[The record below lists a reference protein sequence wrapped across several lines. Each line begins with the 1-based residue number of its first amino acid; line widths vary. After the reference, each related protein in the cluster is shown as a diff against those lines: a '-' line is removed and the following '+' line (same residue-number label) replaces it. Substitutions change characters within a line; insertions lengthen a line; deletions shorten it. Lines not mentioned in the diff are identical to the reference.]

1 MGKHKYIETPE
12 KLLEMFYEY
21 KDFTKANP
29 RFRYQLCQRTAEMI
43 KEPLEVPLTL
53 EGFKNYAYR
62 KHGVTIHHYFN
73 NSENAYDDYR
83 TICLYIKDEIR
94 EDQIQGGMVGQY
106 NPSIT
111 QRLNGLV
118 EKSQVEQDGKIEV
131 VFVKGKTIL

>member
-1 MGKHKYIETPE
+1 MGRFKLIETPE
-12 KLLEMFYEY
+12 RLLEMFNEY
-21 KDFTKANP
+21 KEFTKANP
-29 RFRYQLCQRTAEMI
+29 RYRHQLCQRTAEMI

-53 EGFKNYAYR
+53 EGFEIYCFEKQ
-62 KHGVTIHHYFN
+62 GVTISNYFDN
-73 NSENAYDDYR
+73 KHNAYEDFYSVC
-83 TICLYIKDEIR
+83 TYIKKMIR
-94 EDQIQGGMVGQY
+94 NDQIQGGLVGQY